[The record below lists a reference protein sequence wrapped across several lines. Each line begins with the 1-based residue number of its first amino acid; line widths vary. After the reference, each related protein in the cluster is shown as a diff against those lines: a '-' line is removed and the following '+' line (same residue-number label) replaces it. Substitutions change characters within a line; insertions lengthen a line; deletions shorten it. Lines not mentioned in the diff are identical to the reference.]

1 MKGADERVA
10 VVTGST
16 RGIGRAIA
24 DALLKEGFRV
34 VVTARTARDVE
45 ERVNAYQ
52 KEFPGCVTG
61 FLCDVRKYEQVQNL
75 MAHAVETFGGLDV
88 LVNNAGVGGF
98 GNVDT
103 LPIEKWREC
112 IETNL
117 TGVFYCCREAIPR
130 MRQRG
135 GGYIFNISSLAGKN
149 AFPGATAYNASK
161 FGLNG
166 FSEALMQEVRYDNI
180 KVSYIAP
187 GSVDTQFSGRGTPK
201 AGWALLPEDIARV
214 VVDLL
219 RHDPRSLPS
228 YVEIRPSKPPKK
240 S

>member
-1 MKGADERVA
+1 MKGMSGKVA

-24 DALLKEGFRV
+24 EALLKEGIRV
-34 VVTARTARDVE
+34 VVTARTAQDVE
-45 ERVNAYQ
+45 ERVKAYQ
-52 KEFPGCVTG
+52 EDFSGRVAGFP
-61 FLCDVRKYEQVQNL
+61 CDVRKYEQVKNL
-75 MAHAVETFGGLDV
+75 MAYAVETFGGLDI

-103 LPIEKWREC
+103 LPIEKWHEC
-112 IETNL
+112 IDTNL
-117 TGVFYCCREAIPR
+117 TGVFYCCREAIGW
-130 MRQRG
+130 MRKRG
-135 GGYIFNISSLAGKN
+135 GGYILNISSLAGKN

-187 GSVDTQFSGRGTPK
+187 GSVDTGFSGRGTPK
-201 AGWALLPEDIARV
+201 TGWALLPEDVARV
-214 VVDLL
+214 VIDLL
-219 RHDPRSLPS
+219 HHNPRSLPS